1 MQTRISHMLML
12 CLLLLAFFSTR
23 LSAQT
28 PEFPEDPGNLYIPS
42 VIIIMGDTVDVSDTT
57 TVDKV
62 IDVLN
67 DSTILYDTE
76 ENVLTLTNVELTA
89 GDSTVTAISY
99 EGSETLLIVLCDTSS
114 ILADTVITS
123 QSDIIITGDGLL
135 VAEGIVPIAGAPTA
149 TITFD
154 SVSMYVRSV
163 PSPQALRRRIRYGKK
178 LDETG
183 GPALSGFASADF
195 NKTAITPPD
204 AEYGE
209 VKMEESDGGGTIN
222 CLYVVN
228 ENGEID
234 VLSEF
239 ELTAEDD
246 NLEDAL
252 PNVKVRHALDLTQPM
267 YNILGIQAGANYKG
281 IVVQQGQTYLLK

>member
-99 EGSETLLIVLCDTSS
+99 EGSETLVIVLCDTSS

-252 PNVKVRHALDLTQPM
+252 PNVKVRHAVDLTQPM
-267 YNILGIQAGANYKG
+267 YNILGIQVGANYKG

>member
-1 MQTRISHMLML
+1 
-12 CLLLLAFFSTR
+12 
-23 LSAQT
+23 
-28 PEFPEDPGNLYIPS
+28 
-42 VIIIMGDTVDVSDTT
+42 
-57 TVDKV
+57 
-62 IDVLN
+62 
-67 DSTILYDTE
+67 
-76 ENVLTLTNVELTA
+76 
-89 GDSTVTAISY
+89 
-99 EGSETLLIVLCDTSS
+99 
-114 ILADTVITS
+114 
-123 QSDIIITGDGLL
+123 
-135 VAEGIVPIAGAPTA
+135 
-149 TITFD
+149 
-154 SVSMYVRSV
+154 MYVRSV

-267 YNILGIQAGANYKG
+267 YNILGIQVGANYKG

>member
-23 LSAQT
+23 LSAQA

-99 EGSETLLIVLCDTSS
+99 EGSETLVIVLCDTSS

-209 VKMEESDGGGTIN
+209 VEMEESAGGGTIN

-252 PNVKVRHALDLTQPM
+252 PNVKVRHALDLTQPV
-267 YNILGIQAGANYKG
+267 YNILGIQVGANYKG

>member
-99 EGSETLLIVLCDTSS
+99 EGSETLVIVLCDTSS

-281 IVVQQGQTYLLK
+281 IVVQNGRKFMNK

>member
-1 MQTRISHMLML
+1 MLML

-99 EGSETLLIVLCDTSS
+99 EGSETLVIVLCDTSS

-209 VKMEESDGGGTIN
+209 VEMEESAGSGTIN

-252 PNVKVRHALDLTQPM
+252 PNVKVRHALDLTQPV
-267 YNILGIQAGANYKG
+267 YNILGIQVGANYKG

>member
-99 EGSETLLIVLCDTSS
+99 EGSETLVIVLCDTSS
-114 ILADTVITS
+114 ILADTVIMS

>member
-1 MQTRISHMLML
+1 MLML

-99 EGSETLLIVLCDTSS
+99 EGSETLVIVLCDTSS

-209 VKMEESDGGGTIN
+209 VKMEESDSSGTIN

-267 YNILGIQAGANYKG
+267 YNILGIQVGANYKG

>member
-99 EGSETLLIVLCDTSS
+99 EGSETLVIVLCDTSS

-209 VKMEESDGGGTIN
+209 VKMEESDSSGTIN

-267 YNILGIQAGANYKG
+267 YNILGIQVGANYKG

>member
-23 LSAQT
+23 LSAQA

-42 VIIIMGDTVDVSDTT
+42 VIIIMGDTVEVSDTT

-99 EGSETLLIVLCDTSS
+99 EGSETLVIVLCDTSS

-209 VKMEESDGGGTIN
+209 VEMEESAGGGTIN

-228 ENGEID
+228 EDGEID

-252 PNVKVRHALDLTQPM
+252 PNVKVRHALDLTQPV
-267 YNILGIQAGANYKG
+267 YNILGIQVGANYKG

>member
-1 MQTRISHMLML
+1 MLML

-99 EGSETLLIVLCDTSS
+99 EGSETLVIVLCDTSS

-209 VKMEESDGGGTIN
+209 VVMEESDGGGTIN

>member
-99 EGSETLLIVLCDTSS
+99 EGSETLVIVLCDTSS

>member
-57 TVDKV
+57 TVNKV

-99 EGSETLLIVLCDTSS
+99 EGSETLVIVLCDTSS

-267 YNILGIQAGANYKG
+267 YNILGIQVGANYKG

>member
-99 EGSETLLIVLCDTSS
+99 EGSETLVIVLCDTSS

-228 ENGEID
+228 ENGETD

-267 YNILGIQAGANYKG
+267 YNILGIQVGANYKG

>member
-57 TVDKV
+57 IVDKV

-99 EGSETLLIVLCDTSS
+99 EGSETLVIVLCDTSS

-154 SVSMYVRSV
+154 SVSMFVRSV

>member
-62 IDVLN
+62 IDVRN

-99 EGSETLLIVLCDTSS
+99 EGSETLVIVLCDTSS

-163 PSPQALRRRIRYGKK
+163 PSQQALRRRIRYGKK

-209 VKMEESDGGGTIN
+209 VEMEESAGGGTIN

-252 PNVKVRHALDLTQPM
+252 PNVKVRHALDLTQPV
-267 YNILGIQAGANYKG
+267 YNIWGIQVGANYKG

>member
-99 EGSETLLIVLCDTSS
+99 EGSETLVIVLCDTSS

-267 YNILGIQAGANYKG
+267 YNILGIQVGANYKD

>member
-99 EGSETLLIVLCDTSS
+99 EGSETLVIVLCDTSS

-267 YNILGIQAGANYKG
+267 YNILGIQVGANYKG

>member
-12 CLLLLAFFSTR
+12 CLLLLAFFSMR

-62 IDVLN
+62 IDVRN

-99 EGSETLLIVLCDTSS
+99 EGSETLVIVLCDTSS

-209 VKMEESDGGGTIN
+209 VEMEESAGGGTIN

-228 ENGEID
+228 EDGEID

-252 PNVKVRHALDLTQPM
+252 PNVKVRHALDLTQPV
-267 YNILGIQAGANYKG
+267 YNILGIQVGANYKG

>member
-12 CLLLLAFFSTR
+12 CLLLLAFFSTQ

-57 TVDKV
+57 IVDKV

-99 EGSETLLIVLCDTSS
+99 EGSETLVIVLCDTSS
-114 ILADTVITS
+114 ILADTVIMS

>member
-99 EGSETLLIVLCDTSS
+99 EGSETLVIVLCDTSS

-252 PNVKVRHALDLTQPM
+252 PNVKVRHALDLTLPM

>member
-99 EGSETLLIVLCDTSS
+99 EGSETLVIVLCDTSS

-228 ENGEID
+228 QNGEID

>member
-1 MQTRISHMLML
+1 MQNICKYDIFFVSLFENALVQLIIRFRMQTRISHMLML

-99 EGSETLLIVLCDTSS
+99 EGSETLVIVLCDTSS

-154 SVSMYVRSV
+154 SVSMY
-163 PSPQALRRRIRYGKK
+163 
-178 LDETG
+178 G
-183 GPALSGFASADF
+183 G
-195 NKTAITPPD
+195 
-204 AEYGE
+204 
-209 VKMEESDGGGTIN
+209 
-222 CLYVVN
+222 
-228 ENGEID
+228 
-234 VLSEF
+234 
-239 ELTAEDD
+239 
-246 NLEDAL
+246 
-252 PNVKVRHALDLTQPM
+252 
-267 YNILGIQAGANYKG
+267 
-281 IVVQQGQTYLLK
+281 

>member
-99 EGSETLLIVLCDTSS
+99 EGSETLVIVLCDTSS

-246 NLEDAL
+246 NLEGAL

>member
-99 EGSETLLIVLCDTSS
+99 EGSETLVIVLCDTSS

-209 VKMEESDGGGTIN
+209 VEMEESAGGGTIN

-252 PNVKVRHALDLTQPM
+252 PNVKVRHALDLTQPV
-267 YNILGIQAGANYKG
+267 YNILGIQVGANYKG

>member
-99 EGSETLLIVLCDTSS
+99 EGSETLVIVLCDTSS

-267 YNILGIQAGANYKG
+267 YNILGIQVGANYEG

>member
-99 EGSETLLIVLCDTSS
+99 EGSETLVIVLCDTSS

-163 PSPQALRRRIRYGKK
+163 PSPQALRQRIRYGKK

>member
-99 EGSETLLIVLCDTSS
+99 EGSETLVIVLCDTSS

-209 VKMEESDGGGTIN
+209 VVMEESDGGGTIN

>member
-1 MQTRISHMLML
+1 MLML

-99 EGSETLLIVLCDTSS
+99 EGSETLVIVLCDTSS

-209 VKMEESDGGGTIN
+209 VEMEESAGGGTIN

-252 PNVKVRHALDLTQPM
+252 PNVKVRHALDLTQRV
-267 YNILGIQAGANYKG
+267 YNIWGIQVGANYKG

>member
-62 IDVLN
+62 IDVRN

-99 EGSETLLIVLCDTSS
+99 EGSETLVIVLCDTSS

-209 VKMEESDGGGTIN
+209 VEMEESAGGGTIN

-252 PNVKVRHALDLTQPM
+252 PNVKVRHALDLTQPV
-267 YNILGIQAGANYKG
+267 YNILGIQVGANYKG

>member
-42 VIIIMGDTVDVSDTT
+42 VIIIMGDTVDVSDTA

-99 EGSETLLIVLCDTSS
+99 EGSETLVIVLCDTSS

>member
-12 CLLLLAFFSTR
+12 YLLLLAFFSTR

-99 EGSETLLIVLCDTSS
+99 EGSETLVIVLCDTSS

>member
-89 GDSTVTAISY
+89 GDSTITAISY
-99 EGSETLLIVLCDTSS
+99 EGSETLVIVLCDTSS

-209 VKMEESDGGGTIN
+209 VKMEESDSSGTIN

-267 YNILGIQAGANYKG
+267 YNILGIQVGANYKG